1 MEEYYSVE
9 GEEEL
14 VIGQAEVWQL
24 MHGYVD
30 SMVIKRAV
38 ELGIPDIIHRNG
50 GPISLSQLA
59 SGIDAPRVDSAY
71 LVRIMRYL
79 VRRQVFN
86 EHNQHGKIGEETL
99 YGLTRKSRW
108 LLTDLDTN
116 LNPMVLLQRPSPLPS
131 SPGGFVKEGGPWD
144 FASQNPQLNNVYNHA
159 MSCTAKLFMKALLP
173 QYRDGFSE
181 SIKTLVD
188 VGGGTGTAL
197 AEIVKVHP
205 HINGINLDLPHV
217 VATAPDHAGVKHVEG
232 DMFEDIPKA
241 DAVLMQRVLHS
252 WGDDYCVK
260 ILRNCRKAM
269 PEKGG
274 KLILV
279 EIVLK
284 DDGSGSFGDVGLIF
298 DMLMLFYTLNGRERT
313 EAEWKAVL
321 EKGGF
326 PRYKIIEIPAL
337 VSVIEAYPE

>member
-1 MEEYYSVE
+1 MGSVE

-14 VIGQAEVWQL
+14 LIAQAEVWKL
-24 MHGYVD
+24 IHGYID
-30 SMVIKRAV
+30 SATIKCAF
-38 ELGIPDIIHRNG
+38 ELGIADLIHKNG
-50 GPISLSQLA
+50 GTISLSQLA
-59 SGIDAPRVDSAY
+59 SGIVDPSHVDSAY
-71 LVRIMRYL
+71 LARLMRYL
-79 VRRQVFN
+79 VRKQVFS
-86 EHNQHGKIGEETL
+86 QHEKIGEETL
-99 YGLTRKSRW
+99 YGLTPKSRW
-108 LLTDLDTN
+108 LVTDSDTTLT
-116 LNPMVLLQRPSPLPS
+116 PMVVLQNPSPLHAPPNGS
-131 SPGGFVKEGGPWD
+131 VKEGGPWD
-144 FASQNPQLNNVYNHA
+144 KASQNPEFNNVYNHA

-173 QYRDGFSE
+173 HYTDGLID

-197 AEIVKVHP
+197 AEVVKVHP
-205 HINGINLDLPHV
+205 HIKGINLDLPHV
-217 VATAPDHAGVKHVEG
+217 VAIAPDHAGVKHVGG

-252 WGDDYCVK
+252 WGDNYCVK

-284 DDGSGSFGDVGLIF
+284 GDGSGSFGDVGLIF

-313 EAEWKAVL
+313 EAEWKAL
-321 EKGGF
+321 LKKGGF